1 MARLLK
7 IIGQE
12 EQAAHIYLKN
22 RDYELAHKAYQMAFV
37 RLIGNGDFKALK
49 LLDWHA
55 SFLKDF
61 EYEYATF
68 YSRRAYTT
76 ATSKN
81 IKLQAVKAKFNCV
94 EKMKKGPTEEEMR
107 LHQNFMEEGD
117 LTAYTSETS
126 LLRFFKQIRLL
137 LRWDVEGE
145 CSVMDEGD
153 VDKMELDSSFWLL
166 SGVAG

>member
-94 EKMKKGPTEEEMR
+94 EKMKKGPTEEEMTR
-107 LHQNFMEEGD
+107 HVNFMEEGS
-117 LTAYTSETS
+117 LITYTSEIK
-126 LLRFFKQIRLL
+126 LIKFFKEMRLL
-137 LRWDVEGE
+137 LRWHVEEG
-145 CSVMDEGD
+145 CSVMGEGE
-153 VDKMELDSSFWLL
+153 VDTIEIDSSCWLL
-166 SGVAG
+166 S